1 MSDYPNMSYCMF
13 ENTERAMHQIIV
25 AIEDDN
31 LKLCDLP
38 RKEQEALFQLIFNC
52 EKLMEYVGMKEHGLA

>member
-1 MSDYPNMSYCMF
+1 MF
-13 ENTERAMHQIIV
+13 ENTERAMNQIIV

-31 LKLCDLP
+31 LKLCNLP

-52 EKLMEYVGMKEHGLA
+52 EKLMEYANMKEHGLA